1 MNPLPSEEYVEQ
13 AYLFRTVAER
23 LGRSESLQDI
33 LKHVR
38 EEVLATTHLPYAI
51 DYLRAELNH
60 GGVMAG
66 AMRKLA
72 HYFAPFQT
80 FLVASAEDDRSRFD
94 LRMGLQAL
102 HFEVGLRAANPTPA
116 TLFFFQFETL
126 CRCRLDYD
134 KGLGAMMLDPFFDP
148 AWQSWIRMVRRQV
161 GLIDLAV
168 YTIAVSPDFACDHM
182 VFAGTESGVFR
193 SSSGGRGW
201 KETSFPMDAAPVLS
215 LTLSAGGLLYAGTE
229 THGLFVSDDFGATW
243 HGLKTDAPST
253 PIHAIHVTTEP
264 APILFVLLEDSLMWS
279 TDAGSSWRRSQ
290 ASARFIHSA
299 ITMSAHPIDRGSV
312 LVGFASG
319 EIVTFTP

>member
-1 MNPLPSEEYVEQ
+1 MTLELPSTLTSDAVYALAGTTDFLYAARASGLCRSPDGGATWQ
-13 AYLFRTVAER
+13 SAFASLD
-23 LGRSESLQDI
+23 RSEALTAVSVAALGQTVFAGVKGAVLRSDDSGESW
-33 LKHVR
+33 HVAALPSPPPLIGA
-38 EEVLATTHLPYAI
+38 LAISPAFR
-51 DYLRAELNH
+51 DD
-60 GGVMAG
+60 GVVIAG
-66 AMRKLA
+66 T
-72 HYFAPFQT
+72 P
-80 FLVASAEDDRSRFD
+80 EDGVFVSTDRGS
-94 LRMGLQAL
+94 
-102 HFEVGLRAANPTPA
+102 T
-116 TLFFFQFETL
+116 
-126 CRCRLDYD
+126 
-134 KGLGAMMLDPFFDP
+134 
-148 AWQSWIRMVRRQV
+148 WIPWNF